1 MGTAALSVVLFN
13 EGQAWQAA
21 WLDPIAAALLIAAT
35 CLAVVLIPRYARRV
49 FHPEALRLEIA
60 DPSTGPMLGTFAA
73 GTLLLGVAW
82 GVVGPL
88 VVGKTI
94 ALWLDAIL
102 LIIGITLALALSIT
116 WVALTIRAE
125 VELASVNGGW
135 LIPPLMNLLVPLAI
149 APLAFANPSEAA
161 VLLMIG
167 LAFLGIGAF
176 LFLAVFTLIFA
187 RLATSPPASAS
198 AAPSLWIPLAPAG
211 LLGVATLRLL
221 QAGVPSGLWGPQFVL
236 IGLAIAVMGIGFGLW
251 WAALALV
258 ELRRLHRS
266 GGVPFHIGWWSFVF
280 PTAAMALSIGAVG
293 DATGLMPVKVMG
305 AVAAF
310 ALVCV
315 WAMVA
320 TRTTLATLNH
330 RMHDK
335 QYEDRIRA

>member
-13 EGQAWQAA
+13 EGQTWQST
-21 WLDPIAAALLIAAT
+21 WLDPIAAAFLIAAT
-35 CLAVVLIPRYARRV
+35 GLAVALTPCYVMRFFRT
-49 FHPEALRLEIA
+49 EALRAEIA
-60 DPSTGPMLGTFAA
+60 DPSTGPLLGTFPA

-88 VVGKTI
+88 LVGTTI

-102 LIIGITLALALSIT
+102 LIIGIMLALALSIT

-125 VELASVNGGW
+125 VGLASVNGGW
-135 LIPPLMNLLVPLAI
+135 LIPALMNLLIPLGI
-149 APLAFANPSEAA
+149 APLAFANPGDAA

-187 RLATSPPASAS
+187 RLAMCPPASGL

-221 QAGVPSGLWGPQFVL
+221 QAGVPGGLWGPQFVL

-258 ELRRLHRS
+258 ELRRLRRS

-305 AVAAF
+305 ALAAF
-310 ALVCV
+310 TLVCV
-315 WAMVA
+315 WAMVT
-320 TRTTLATLNH
+320 TRTILAVLRH
-330 RMHDK
+330 RMHD
-335 QYEDRIRA
+335 ER

>member
-13 EGQAWQAA
+13 EGQAWQAT
-21 WLDPIAAALLIAAT
+21 WLNPIAAAVLIAAT
-35 CLAVVLIPRYARRV
+35 ALAVALVPRYVGRLL
-49 FHPEALRLEIA
+49 HLDALRAEIA
-60 DPSTGPMLGTFAA
+60 DPSAGPMLGTFPA

-82 GVVGPL
+82 GAVGPL
-88 VVGKTI
+88 LVGTTI

-102 LIIGITLALALSIT
+102 LTLGILLALGLSIT
-116 WVALTIRAE
+116 WVALTIRSG
-125 VELASVNGGW
+125 VGLASVHGGW
-135 LIPPLMNLLVPLAI
+135 LIPPLMNLLIPLAI
-149 APLAFANPSEAA
+149 APLAFANPGHAA
-161 VLLMIG
+161 ALILIG
-167 LAFLGIGAF
+167 LTFLGIGAF

-187 RLATSPPASAS
+187 RLAMCSPAPAA

-221 QAGVPSGLWGPQFVL
+221 QAGVPGGLWGPQFVL

-258 ELRRLHRS
+258 ELMRLRRA

-293 DATGLMPVKVMG
+293 DATGLMPLKVMG

-310 ALVCV
+310 TLACV
-315 WAMVA
+315 WALVA
-320 TRTTLATLNH
+320 TRTIRAALNQ
-330 RMHDK
+330 RMHEA
-335 QYEDRIRA
+335 Q